1 MHNFQSVLRGF
12 NKRATAVLTPEAMQA
27 MTQPP
32 MDPSM
37 GGMPGGA
44 PAPGGMPPGGAPM
57 DPAAMG
63 GAPAPAPAMDPAAAG
78 GAPMAQG
85 SGGGEIP
92 PEVLND
98 QMFMQFMQAMGVMF
112 DPQSGTFVDPNGQPL
127 SVDEVMQIY
136 GMFQQQVAAQG
147 GAPAG
152 GAPADPAMGAAPMDP
167 AAMGAPM
174 GDPAAMGGMEAA
186 PAGEVQPGMEGVD
199 PSMALPPDVAAGA
212 EAGADPAMGGS
223 GAPMDPMAGGAA
235 AGMGGQDPVM
245 EIASAV
251 MTGVESVLEDFM
263 TGLEKK
269 MAELSD
275 RIDSLGKAFDSLQE
289 TTDKRSEGDK
299 DAVRSIEDDLA
310 ADLQPTLAAPVAE
323 PVPLEMAPKTA
334 SVKPVNKPANLY
346 SFICQKK
353 G

>member
-1 MHNFQSVLRGF
+1 MHNFQSVLKGF

-44 PAPGGMPPGGAPM
+44 PAPGGMPPGAPM

-63 GAPAPAPAMDPAAAG
+63 GAPAPAMDPAAAG

-85 SGGGEIP
+85 SGGGQIP

-98 QMFMQFMQAMGVMF
+98 PMFMQFMQAMGVVF
-112 DPQSGTFVDPNGQPL
+112 DPQSGTFMDPNGQPL

-136 GMFQQQVAAQG
+136 DMFQQQVAAQG
-147 GAPAG
+147 GAPDG

-212 EAGADPAMGGS
+212 EGGDPAAMGGA
-223 GAPMDPMAGGAA
+223 GAGMAPMAGGAPA
-235 AGMGGQDPVM
+235 AMGGEDPVM
-245 EIASAV
+245 EVASAV

-269 MAELSD
+269 LADMSD
-275 RIDSLGKAFDSLQE
+275 RIDSLGKAFDALQE

-299 DAVRSIEDDLA
+299 DAARSLEDDLA

-323 PVPLEMAPKTA
+323 PIPLEMTPKTA
-334 SVKPVNKPANLY
+334 SAKPVNKPANLY

>member
-1 MHNFQSVLRGF
+1 MHNFQSVLKGF

-44 PAPGGMPPGGAPM
+44 PAPGGMPPGAPM

-63 GAPAPAPAMDPAAAG
+63 GAPAPAMDPAAAA
-78 GAPMAQG
+78 GAPVAQG
-85 SGGGEIP
+85 SGGGAIP

-98 QMFMQFMQAMGVMF
+98 QMFMQFMQAMGVVF
-112 DPQSGTFVDPNGQPL
+112 DPQSGTFMDPNGQPL

-136 GMFQQQVAAQG
+136 DMFQQQVAAQG

-186 PAGEVQPGMEGVD
+186 PAGEVAPGMEGVD

-212 EAGADPAMGGS
+212 EAGADPAMGAA
-223 GAPMDPMAGGAA
+223 GAGMDPMAGGSGAA
-235 AGMGGQDPVM
+235 MGGEDPVM
-245 EIASAV
+245 EVASAV
-251 MTGVESVLEDFM
+251 MTGVEAVLEDFM
-263 TGLEKK
+263 SGLEKK
-269 MAELSD
+269 IADMSD
-275 RIDSLGKAFDSLQE
+275 RIESLGKAFDALQE
-289 TTDKRSEGDK
+289 TTDKRSEDDK
-299 DAVRSIEDDLA
+299 DAARSLEDDLA

-323 PVPLEMAPKTA
+323 PIPLEMAPKTA
-334 SVKPVNKPANLY
+334 SAKPASKPSNLY